1 MSIFIDTG
9 IWIGFFNLDDEQ
21 AARSSEIIEEIQKG
35 AYGVAW
41 TSTFVLDELYT
52 FLERKTNDTQLAIE
66 AMEVVLGEYT
76 SLRPFVKIYPISIE
90 NCVQTLN
97 LAEKYSDKRMS
108 FTDLT
113 SILICQKLKI
123 SYIASFD
130 IIPLKELVF
139 FFIKRLSKKEVAID
153 MGMARIIELTK
164 VKSKIIY
171 YVNIGIGVIQIVSSL
186 FIFSIIS

>member
-9 IWIGFFNLDDEQ
+9 IWIGFFNLEDEH

-52 FLERKTNDTQLAIE
+52 YLERKTNDTQLAIE
-66 AMEVVLGEYT
+66 ALEVVLGEDT

-90 NCVQTLN
+90 NCIQTLN

-113 SILICQKLKI
+113 SILLCQNLKI
-123 SYIASFD
+123 GYIASFD
-130 IIPLKELVF
+130 SHFKGLI
-139 FFIKRLSKKEVAID
+139 
-153 MGMARIIELTK
+153 
-164 VKSKIIY
+164 
-171 YVNIGIGVIQIVSSL
+171 
-186 FIFSIIS
+186 SIIR

>member
-9 IWIGFFNLDDEQ
+9 IWVGFFNLDDKQ

-35 AYGVAW
+35 VYGVAW

-66 AMEVVLGEYT
+66 AIKVVLGKYT
-76 SLRPFVKIYPISIE
+76 SLKPFVKVYPISIE

-113 SILICQKLKI
+113 SILICQNLKMGYMASYDSHFKGLI
-123 SYIASFD
+123 SLI
-130 IIPLKELVF
+130 
-139 FFIKRLSKKEVAID
+139 R
-153 MGMARIIELTK
+153 
-164 VKSKIIY
+164 
-171 YVNIGIGVIQIVSSL
+171 
-186 FIFSIIS
+186 